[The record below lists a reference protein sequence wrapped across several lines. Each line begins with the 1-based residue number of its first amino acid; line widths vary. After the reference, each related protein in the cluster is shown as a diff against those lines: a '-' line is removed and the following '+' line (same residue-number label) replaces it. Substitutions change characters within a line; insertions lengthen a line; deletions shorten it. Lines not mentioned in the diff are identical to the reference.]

1 MIDSIEELIIQK
13 FNKINFCKKMLLTAT
28 KDDRLDFIKDI
39 ETLTL
44 QIETM
49 LDYSNTRTHKNPIK
63 DNESE
68 EGYRAREFN
77 MKDLEKYNGVGDNP
91 AYIAVNGTV
100 YDITGEKLFNV
111 LAGLG
116 IKAGTDLS
124 QEFNSGKLNKQLLK
138 NIRIVGVLKD

>member
-1 MIDSIEELIIQK
+1 MIDSMEELIIQK

-28 KDDRLDFIKDI
+28 KEDRLDFIKDI

-49 LDYSNTRTHKNPIK
+49 LDYSSTKVNNDSIK
-63 DNESE
+63 PNKRGEV
-68 EGYRAREFN
+68 YRARDFS
-77 MKDLEKYNGVGDNP
+77 MKDLEKYNGLGDNS

-124 QEFNSGKLNKQLLK
+124 
-138 NIRIVGVLKD
+138 

>member
-13 FNKINFCKKMLLTAT
+13 FNRINFCKKMLLTAT
-28 KDDRLDFIKDI
+28 KEDRLDFIKDI

-44 QIETM
+44 QLETM
-49 LDYSNTRTHKNPIK
+49 LDYNSTRMNNYFKANK
-63 DNESE
+63 GED
-68 EGYRAREFN
+68 GYRAREFN
-77 MKDLEKYNGVGDNP
+77 MKDLEKYNGEGDNP

-100 YDITGEKLFNV
+100 YDITGEKLFSV

-124 QEFNSGKLNKQLLK
+124 QEFNSGKLNKQYLK

>member
-13 FNKINFCKKMLLTAT
+13 FNRINFCKKMLLTAT
-28 KDDRLDFIKDI
+28 KEDRLDFIKDI

-49 LDYSNTRTHKNPIK
+49 LDYNSTRVNNYFKANK
-63 DNESE
+63 GED
-68 EGYRAREFN
+68 GYRAREFN
-77 MKDLEKYNGVGDNP
+77 MKDLEKYNGEGDNP